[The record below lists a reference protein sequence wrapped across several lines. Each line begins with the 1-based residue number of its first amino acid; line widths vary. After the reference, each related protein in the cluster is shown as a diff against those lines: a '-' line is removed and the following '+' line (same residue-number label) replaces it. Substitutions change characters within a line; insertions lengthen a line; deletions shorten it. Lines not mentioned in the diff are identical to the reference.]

1 MRLLPSC
8 WSVTKDSLMKI
19 DIFTKAV
26 LSVIAVSLASI
37 AFRDVPVISTAQAQ
51 INDRGDNVM
60 KVQIVSIDES
70 PTLRWEAIRVR
81 TD

>member
-1 MRLLPSC
+1 MRLLPLGQ
-8 WSVTKDSLMKI
+8 SVTKETLMKI

-51 INDRGDNVM
+51 PSDRGDNVM

-70 PTLRWEAIRVR
+70 PSLRWEAIPVKME
-81 TD
+81 

>member
-1 MRLLPSC
+1 
-8 WSVTKDSLMKI
+8 MKI

-26 LSVIAVSLASI
+26 LSVIAVSLALI
-37 AFRDVPVISTAQAQ
+37 ALKDVPVVSTAQAQ
-51 INDRGDNVM
+51 IGDRGDNVV